1 MAMESLLNI
10 LWMLIALG
18 ALSVWRMHWSR
29 DRRGGRE
36 NVLREW
42 TAIACALIF
51 LFFAVSL
58 TDDLHFDLAIF
69 DECASARR
77 HLAIWTGAPSDTPGA
92 KMHATIIG
100 VLPHVSHFN
109 SFAFIAY
116 VEVRDQL
123 SPAFTRSVSFMGR
136 APPVSLL

>member
-1 MAMESLLNI
+1 MESLLNI

-18 ALSVWRMHWSR
+18 ALSVWRIHWSR
-29 DRRGGRE
+29 DRRGGRQ

-77 HLAIWTGAPSDTPGA
+77 HSAIWTVAPLAAPGA
-92 KMHATIIG
+92 KMHAAGVG

-109 SFAFIAY
+109 SFAFISC
-116 VEVRDQL
+116 VEAKDQL
-123 SPAFTRSVSFMGR
+123 SPALTRPVSFMGR